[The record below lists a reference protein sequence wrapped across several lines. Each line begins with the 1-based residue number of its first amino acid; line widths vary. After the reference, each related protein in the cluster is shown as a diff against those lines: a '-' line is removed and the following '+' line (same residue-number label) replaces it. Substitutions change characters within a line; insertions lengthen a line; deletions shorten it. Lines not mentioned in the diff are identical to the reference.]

1 MKLKG
6 RKLREC
12 SSMIFHSE
20 EKNNIIIA
28 TINLKRATNTV
39 AEKFKLNY
47 LKNIKNEHKKY
58 LIDLSQCEYM
68 DSSFLGSI
76 IFIYKKIS
84 EAGGELKLVAP
95 NQDVKILLEITSVN
109 KFVDVY
115 DKKSDAIR
123 SFGKKV
129 L

>member
-1 MKLKG
+1 MT
-6 RKLREC
+6 
-12 SSMIFHSE
+12 FHSQE
-20 EKNNIIIA
+20 QNKIIIV
-28 TINLKRATNTV
+28 TVNLKRATNTA
-39 AEKFKLNY
+39 AEEFKLNF
-47 LKNIKNEHKKY
+47 LNNIKNEHKKY

-84 EAGGELKLVAP
+84 ESDGELKVVAP
-95 NQDVKILLEITSVN
+95 HQDIKILLEITSVN

-115 DKKSDAIR
+115 DTKTAAIK

-129 L
+129 S